1 MTKTTQEKAPAPRTF
16 KTKWFAKAAKKE
28 GVTDAQL
35 CVAIDQVRSGQADN
49 LGGGVFKKRLG
60 KNLYRSIVLAKGGN
74 YWVYVFLFAKKDQGN
89 IANEELEAFK
99 KLADIY
105 SRKSNEE
112 IKREIGNKELVEI
125 CI

>member
-16 KTKWFAKAAKKE
+16 KTKWFAKEAKKE
-28 GVTDAQL
+28 GVTDVQL
-35 CVAIDQVRSGQADN
+35 CVAIDQMRSGQADN

-89 IANEELEAFK
+89 IATAELEAFR

-105 SRKSNEE
+105 ATKADDE
-112 IKREIGNKELVEI
+112 IKRELNNKELVEI